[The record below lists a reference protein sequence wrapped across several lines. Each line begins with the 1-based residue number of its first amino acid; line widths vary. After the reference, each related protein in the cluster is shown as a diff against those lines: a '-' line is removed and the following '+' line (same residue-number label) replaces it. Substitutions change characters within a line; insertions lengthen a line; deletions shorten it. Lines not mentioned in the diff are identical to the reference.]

1 MLYQPSKR
9 DISELTMERDTPP
22 QDPAVFASA
31 VVRAVDDIDSSTEE
45 QRDELLCALLCAAW
59 GSIHAQN
66 Q

>member
-1 MLYQPSKR
+1 MGS
-9 DISELTMERDTPP
+9 DTPP

-31 VVRAVDDIDSSTEE
+31 VVRAVDEIDASTDEE
-45 QRDELLCALLCAAW
+45 RDELLCALLCAAW